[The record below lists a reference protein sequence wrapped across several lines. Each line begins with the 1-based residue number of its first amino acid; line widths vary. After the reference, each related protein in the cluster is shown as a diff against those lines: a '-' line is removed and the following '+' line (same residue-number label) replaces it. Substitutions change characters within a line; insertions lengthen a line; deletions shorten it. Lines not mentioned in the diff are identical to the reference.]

1 MKVVLKI
8 IHKNAIAIL
17 YTFAKVFRVISYWSN
32 LKKKKKHPKV
42 SRHDSGLESDHL
54 QK

>member
-32 LKKKKKHPKV
+32 LKKKKKTP
-42 SRHDSGLESDHL
+42 
-54 QK
+54 